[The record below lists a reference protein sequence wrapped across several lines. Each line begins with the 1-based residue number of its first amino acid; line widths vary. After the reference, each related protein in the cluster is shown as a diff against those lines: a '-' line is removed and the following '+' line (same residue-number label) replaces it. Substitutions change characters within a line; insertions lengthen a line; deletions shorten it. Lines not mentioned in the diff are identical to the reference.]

1 MNNQFATQFLL
12 EDTSELKD
20 RVQSAL
26 QDAGV
31 TDEHLVRIM
40 TEAVVQDIITLEKAI
55 QIIQNPRIDEMTGSG
70 GVGGGNTVGGG
81 TTDGASWDQ
90 QGPTGTGEQYAA
102 GTRRKKYQ
110 EDAPRLAGNPS
121 KTNKQG
127 SKNLNAYSSVGFTK
141 APSAQE
147 AGKKI
152 KGVQVKS
159 LWKEGE
165 AVTWEQV
172 KPLAKALADK
182 YLSREL
188 HSEFFDYLE
197 EKTKIGFIE
206 APQDVF
212 DSISSFKEMLRED
225 LQESRAYHKFKRET
239 ATRSKDQQMHEAV
252 RMIHNKLAEVSKL
265 LEHAQQMRTEL
276 SEGEQTL
283 EYNHNTKKI
292 FERINSKVVE
302 IYSKTRQLK

>member
-26 QDAGV
+26 RDAGA
-31 TDEHLVRIM
+31 TDEHFIRIM
-40 TEAVVQDIITLEKAI
+40 TDAVIQDIIILEKAI
-55 QIIQNPRIDEMTGSG
+55 QIIQNPRIDEMTGSSG
-70 GVGGGNTVGGG
+70 VGGG
-81 TTDGASWDQ
+81 TTDGASWDP

-165 AVTWEQV
+165 AATWEQV
-172 KPLAKALADK
+172 EPLAKALADK

-188 HSEFFDYLE
+188 HSEFFEYLK

-206 APQDVF
+206 GPTDVF
-212 DSISSFKEMLRED
+212 DSISYFKEMLRED